1 MAEES
6 LPGATP
12 PPDDEPD
19 AGGPEQPLLTHLL
32 ELRKRLLR
40 AALGYLV
47 VLVPVAVFARPI
59 YHFLAEPLMRLLP
72 PNSTM
77 IATQVAS
84 PFVTPLK
91 LAATLSLVL
100 ALPWVLAQIWAFV
113 APGLYR
119 NERRLVA
126 PLLLSS
132 TLLFYA
138 GIAFAYYLVLPHVF
152 QFFINFAPQGVSV
165 MTDINEYL
173 SFVLKL
179 FVAFGITFET
189 PVAIVL
195 LCWTG
200 FTSVEQLKKSR
211 SYVVVGVFVVG
222 AVIAPPDVLSQ
233 ILLAGCM
240 YGLFEFGILWASWV
254 VRHKHDENPEDD
266 EAATP

>member
-1 MAEES
+1 MADEP

-12 PPDDEPD
+12 PPDDED
-19 AGGPEQPLLTHLL
+19 AGGPEQPLLSHLL
-32 ELRKRLLR
+32 ELRLRLLR
-40 AALGYLV
+40 AAFGYLI
-47 VLVPVAVFARPI
+47 VLVPLAVFARSI

-72 PNSTM
+72 QHSSM

-91 LAATLSLVL
+91 LAATLALVL

-119 NERRLVA
+119 NERRLIA

-152 QFFINFAPQGVSV
+152 QFFISFAPEGVAV

-200 FTSVEQLKKSR
+200 FTSVEKLKKSR
-211 SYVVVGVFVVG
+211 AYVFVGVFVVG
-222 AVIAPPDVLSQ
+222 AIIAPPDVLSQ

-240 YGLFEFGILWASWV
+240 YGLFEFGILWAGWL
-254 VRHKHDENPEDD
+254 VRHRHDDD
-266 EAATP
+266 EDEEEQADAH